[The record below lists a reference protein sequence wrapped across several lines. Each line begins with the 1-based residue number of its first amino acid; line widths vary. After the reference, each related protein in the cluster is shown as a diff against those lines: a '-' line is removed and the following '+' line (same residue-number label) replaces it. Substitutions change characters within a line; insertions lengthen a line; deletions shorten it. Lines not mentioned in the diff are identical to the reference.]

1 MATAKYGLEPIGPQ
15 KPDALMKFDVDS
27 SNTAIYRGDVVEL
40 VEEKGIAQ
48 AAADNADNIGVVV
61 GFYDAD
67 GLPALYYPAGSAE
80 GYTAIV
86 NIDPHQL
93 YKIHY
98 HHATTALDAK
108 YVGNCADWDVGTGN
122 TTTGQSGAYVKAL
135 AAGAAGL
142 YVLGL
147 YEQQGNEWGTDCE
160 LVVKLHQ
167 HVHTPAAA
175 GI

>member
-15 KPDALMKFDVDS
+15 KPDALMKFDVDPS
-27 SNTAIYRGDVVEL
+27 STAIYRGDVVEL
-40 VEEKGIAQ
+40 VADKGIAQ
-48 AAADNADNIGVVV
+48 AAAQNQDNIGVVV

-67 GLPALYYPAGSAE
+67 GLPALYYPAGNAA

-93 YKIHY
+93 YKVHY
-98 HHATTALDAK
+98 YNATTALTAAD
-108 YVGNCADWDVGTGN
+108 VGSCADWVVGTGN
-122 TTTGQSGAYVKAL
+122 TTTGQSGAYVTSL
-135 AAGAAGL
+135 AATAAGL

-160 LVVKLHQ
+160 LVVKLHE

>member
-15 KPDALMKFDVDS
+15 KPDALVKFDVDIS
-27 SNTAIYRGDVVEL
+27 TTPIYRGDVVEL
-40 VEEKGIAQ
+40 DADKGIKQ
-48 AAADNADNIGVVV
+48 AAATTTTNIGVVV

-67 GLPALYYPAGSAE
+67 GLPALYYPAVNAT

-98 HHATTALDAK
+98 CNASTALTAAD
-108 YVGNCADWDVGTGN
+108 VGSCADWVVGTGN
-122 TTTGQSGAYVKAL
+122 TTTGQSGAYVDTL
-135 AAGAAGL
+135 ASTAAGL

-160 LVVKLHQ
+160 LVVKLHE